1 MTSLSSF
8 PCKNK
13 SNMVPFACQ
22 KSTPSPRIYLCISN
36 TCYLHYLCLLGAC
49 TRELRTL
56 QICRYDNKQLNYH
69 RLSGLFPLLCLPHGV
84 FAGRKFGREKVW
96 NAFTGVL
103 GNPLSRQGR
112 AHDCSGVR
120 LRSAYQNSYIFLIS
134 KTASPRI
141 YSGFLALLQPCVPLV
156 EQGNDLVN
164 GRTYFMDYEPST
176 PPPSPTKVTPISR
189 LEPNGACPCTSCALL
204 LVDQKIEADQA
215 RSSPAS
221 HSKVPSSYPP
231 TILSHSVSRMKL
243 EYSDDQMH
251 NMALDRQVSSA
262 SDDEE
267 MAVPTTK
274 SSSSR
279 SSGSKPLPDD
289 LPNDKVDAHF
299 IANGVCS
306 RIAKTLQSTAQ
317 PSSPPPTTFSL
328 FSLRSSR
335 ETFGDAPSRYCSS
348 SHRNDVLGPR
358 PTVASRHSA
367 SPSPVA
373 SSTILDV
380 TASSLEYKQAKTKSW
395 PGPSSKLP
403 GPDIVSMPKTTN
415 SKARKREFNCA
426 QFQERKAR
434 HGDGMSS
441 CTVCLSKSETC
452 SFNRCSVRLQPLE
465 EYTRGEE
472 ATDHKQAATMEEDHS
487 HFSDFSTDDEDN
499 ERPPHIRLVNS
510 LGRLSRRSKTRL
522 SWGNIFSKP

>member
-1 MTSLSSF
+1 MPCLIVPRNQSSSLSCSH
-8 PCKNK
+8 N
-13 SNMVPFACQ
+13 
-22 KSTPSPRIYLCISN
+22 PR
-36 TCYLHYLCLLGAC
+36 
-49 TRELRTL
+49 RR
-56 QICRYDNKQLNYH
+56 
-69 RLSGLFPLLCLPHGV
+69 
-84 FAGRKFGREKVW
+84 
-96 NAFTGVL
+96 
-103 GNPLSRQGR
+103 
-112 AHDCSGVR
+112 
-120 LRSAYQNSYIFLIS
+120 
-134 KTASPRI
+134 
-141 YSGFLALLQPCVPLV
+141 PCVPLA

-164 GRTYFMDYEPST
+164 SRTSCTECEPNT
-176 PPPSPTKVTPISR
+176 PPPSPTKFTPISR
-189 LEPNGACPCTSCALL
+189 PEPNGSCPCTSCALL

-215 RSSPAS
+215 RSSP
-221 HSKVPSSYPP
+221 HGKVPSSYPP
-231 TILSHSVSRMKL
+231 TTLSHSVSRMKL

-251 NMALDRQVSSA
+251 NMALNCQVSSA

-267 MAVPTTK
+267 MTVPTSK

-279 SSGSKPLPDD
+279 GSGSNPLPDD

-299 IANGVCS
+299 IANGVC

-317 PSSPPPTTFSL
+317 PSSPPPNTFSL

-335 ETFGDAPSRYCSS
+335 ETFGDAPSRFYSS
-348 SHRNDVLGPR
+348 SQRNDILGPR

-373 SSTILDV
+373 SSAILDV
-380 TASSLEYKQAKTKSW
+380 TALSLEYKQAKTKSW
-395 PGPSSKLP
+395 PGPSSQLP
-403 GPDIVSMPKTTN
+403 GPDNVSMPKTTS
-415 SKARKREFNCA
+415 SKARKRDINCA

-441 CTVCLSKSETC
+441 CTGCLSESETC
-452 SFNRCSVRLQPLE
+452 SVNRCSFRLQPLE
-465 EYTRGEE
+465 EHTIGEE

-487 HFSDFSTDDEDN
+487 HFSDFSTDDEDK